1 MKSKYNLVVFDLDG
15 TIADSDLGLVKIG
28 LKMSETYLPRK
39 DINMDDYLF
48 LNGPTLDETM
58 PYLFPGYPLEELMAK
73 YNEYLPESVKDITMF
88 KGAKELIKTLNDHNL
103 DLALLTNRARAS
115 TEQIL
120 KRHGVHG
127 FFKTL
132 VCVDDGFKKKPSGE
146 GLVHIMQ
153 TLKHTP
159 DKTLFV
165 GDNWRDILAGQDA
178 GVDVAFI
185 HQHRRPHR
193 LDVSAKYVLDDIS
206 DVLGVLES
214 DE

>member
-1 MKSKYNLVVFDLDG
+1 MNKMKSKYDLVVFDLDG
-15 TIADSDLGLVKIG
+15 TIADSDLGLVKVGI
-28 LKMSETYLPRK
+28 KMSETFLPRK

-58 PYLFPGYPLEELMAK
+58 PYLFPGYDLDELIKK
-73 YNEYLPESVKDITMF
+73 YYEYLPDSIKDITMF
-88 KGAKELIKTLNDHNL
+88 KGAKELIVVKKHDV
-103 DLALLTNRARAS
+103 DMALLTNDKSS

-120 KRHGVHG
+120 KRHGVLC
-127 FFKTL
+127 FEL
-132 VCVDDGFKKKPSGE
+132 WCVDDGFKKKPSE
-146 GLVHIMQ
+146 RLTSYCQ
-153 TLKHTP
+153 TLGHSPERTI
-159 DKTLFV
+159 FV

-206 DVLGVLES
+206 EVVEVLKNGK
-214 DE
+214 

>member
-1 MKSKYNLVVFDLDG
+1 MKSKYDLVVFDLDG
-15 TIADSDLGLVKIG
+15 TVADSDLGLVKIG
-28 LKMSETYLPRK
+28 IKMSETFLPRK

-58 PYLFPGYPLEELMAK
+58 PYLFPGYPLEDLINK
-73 YNEYLPESVKDITMF
+73 YNELLPESVKDITLF
-88 KGAKELIKTLNDHNL
+88 NGAKDVIKTLSESGVEI
-103 DLALLTNRARAS
+103 ALLTNRARSS

-120 KRHGVHG
+120 KRHGVLSY
-127 FFKTL
+127 FKML

-146 GLVHIMQ
+146 GLVHIMKK
-153 TLKHTP
+153 LGYKP
-159 DKTLFV
+159 AKTIFV

-178 GVDVAFI
+178 GIDVAFI

-193 LDVSAKYVLDDIS
+193 LDVTAKYVLNDIS
-206 DVLGVLES
+206 EVLEVLKS

>member
-1 MKSKYNLVVFDLDG
+1 MKSKYDLVVFDLDG
-15 TIADSDLGLVKIG
+15 TIADSDLGLVKVGI
-28 LKMSETYLPRK
+28 KMSETFLPRK

-58 PYLFPGYPLEELMAK
+58 PYLFPGYDLDELIKK
-73 YNEYLPESVKDITMF
+73 YYEYLPDSIKDITMF
-88 KGAKELIKTLNDHNL
+88 KGARELIKLLKKHDV
-103 DLALLTNRARAS
+103 DMALLTNRARAS

-120 KRHGVHG
+120 KRHGV
-127 FFKTL
+127 FKCFKTL

-146 GLVHIMQ
+146 GLRHICQ
-153 TLKHTP
+153 TLGHSPERTI
-159 DKTLFV
+159 FV

-206 DVLGVLES
+206 EVVEVLKNGK
-214 DE
+214 